1 MKFNTL
7 GYTSKDI
14 GLRGNY
20 MIIIPQNEVF
30 FKLFQAF
37 LQNIRDI

>member
-7 GYTSKDI
+7 SYTSKDI

-20 MIIIPQNEVF
+20 NMIIS
-30 FKLFQAF
+30 KYAF
-37 LQNIRDI
+37 LCKFMKSYV

>member
-14 GLRGNY
+14 DLQGNY
-20 MIIIPQNEVF
+20 MFIIPHNEVF
-30 FKLFQAF
+30 FKVFQSF
-37 LQNIRDI
+37 LQNKRDI